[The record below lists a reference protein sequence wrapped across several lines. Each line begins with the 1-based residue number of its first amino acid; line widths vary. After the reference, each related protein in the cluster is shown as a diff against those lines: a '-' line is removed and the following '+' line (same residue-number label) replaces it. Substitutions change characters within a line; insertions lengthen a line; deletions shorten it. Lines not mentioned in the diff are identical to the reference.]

1 MQFQFEGDLPH
12 QQAAIAA
19 VVDLF
24 EGQKGAPSTF
34 TVSPV
39 KLDTQLALDEAR
51 EGYGN
56 RLRLLDE
63 DLLANLHAV
72 QERGAIEPSAALR
85 VAENKKAKQPAYGL
99 DFTVEM
105 ETGTGKT
112 YVYLRTIFELN
123 AAYGFS
129 KFVIVVPSVA
139 IREGVKKSIQQ
150 TEQHFRDRY
159 DGRRLN
165 SFTYSRD
172 DLARVR
178 DFAASSDIQVMIV
191 TIQSINSANN
201 VFYDAEREQT
211 FDKAA
216 VDWVAETRPILIV
229 DEPQSVEG
237 GISGQGRGALIRM
250 KPLATIRYTATPR
263 VKYHPVYRLDAFDAH
278 ERGLVKSIEVD
289 GAKIQDADGTAY
301 VRLIRIEAVK
311 NRPARARVE
320 LSVQNVGGVARD
332 ERWVGED
339 DLLEEASGGRTIYAG
354 LRVGFIDK
362 GAGTMQLFRPGAVET
377 LRVGEAVGDVDPRAL
392 ARAMVRQTIEHHFT
406 KELRLRPQGI
416 KVLSLFFIGQV
427 VDYRLY
433 PDGVAPAPGWL
444 ATVFEEEYA
453 KLAGQERFRS
463 LWGDVPPDPRAAHG
477 GYFAADKRSV
487 TPFEEARTFAASA
500 KDEAVETRTFDLIM
514 RDKERLLDEAE
525 PLRFLFSHSA
535 LREGW
540 DNPNVFQIC
549 ALRDIAAENRRR
561 QSIGRGLR
569 LCVDATGQRR
579 RDEGLNLL
587 TVVSDEGFATFAERL
602 QKEMEEELELTLGV
616 VTPDLFAGMTYPLPG
631 GGTASLSL
639 HESRAVWGALEGAGM
654 VDGDGRVTPALRMG
668 LATENGVPLPPGLPA
683 EAVRLVRE
691 RLHRLARKL
700 PVRDA
705 NRRGQ
710 IQLNLAVLE
719 GHEFQALWSRINRQT
734 TYRLSFKDEAL
745 IERCAAAMRDMPA
758 PGEARI
764 TFELADVLVGR
775 EGVTADRR
783 RASEP
788 RRLKGARLPVPDLLA
803 ELVARTELPRRV
815 LAQILIRSGRLDD
828 AGENPAAFLDA
839 ATAVIKAGMRLEMV
853 RGIRYVPLEERW
865 AQTLFQP
872 EEDVDGDRLVAVT
885 KAPVDHILFD
895 SETIEKRL
903 ALDLEQSD
911 AIRVFAKLPRGFSV
925 STPLGTYNPDWAI
938 VRRLEDDREE
948 VYLVSETKGD
958 LNNLREAERAKIR
971 CGEAHFASLAVPFVP
986 ATGIDGVLNWR
997 AGNAD

>member
-1 MQFQFEGDLPH
+1 MQFQFEGELPH
-12 QQAAIAA
+12 QKAAIAA

-24 EGQKGAPSTF
+24 AGQEGAPSTF

-51 EGYGN
+51 AGYGN

-63 DLLANLHAV
+63 QVLANLHAV
-72 QERGAIEPSAALR
+72 QERNAIEPSAALR
-85 VAENKKAKQPAYGL
+85 VPATKKAPGVGL

-123 AAYGFS
+123 KEYGFT

-139 IREGVKKSIQQ
+139 IREGVKKTIGQ

-172 DLARVR
+172 DLSRVR

-201 VFYDAEREQT
+201 VFYDADREQT

-237 GISGQGRGALIRM
+237 GLKGQGREALAKM
-250 KPLATIRYTATPR
+250 NPLATLRYTATPR
-263 VKYHPVYRLDAFDAH
+263 VKYHHVYRLDAFDAH

-289 GAKIQDADGTAY
+289 GARIQDADGTAY
-301 VRLIRIEAVK
+301 VRLLRIEAGR

-320 LSVQNVGGVARD
+320 LSVQGAGAVRRE
-332 ERWVGED
+332 ERWLNED
-339 DLLEEASGGRTIYAG
+339 DLLDEATGRTLYAG
-354 LRVGFIDK
+354 MRVGFIDK
-362 GAGTMQLFRPGAVET
+362 GAGTMQLFVPGGVAT
-377 LRVGEAVGDVDPRAL
+377 LRVGEAVGDVDPKAL
-392 ARAMVRQTIEHHFT
+392 ARAMVRQTIEHHFA

-416 KVLSLFFIGQV
+416 KVLSLFFIGHV
-427 VDYRLY
+427 ADYREY
-433 PDGVAPAPGWL
+433 PEGKPSTPGWL
-444 ATVFEEEYA
+444 ATVFEEEYL

-487 TPFEEARTFAASA
+487 TPFEADRAFGVSA
-500 KDEAVETRTFDLIM
+500 KDEAVEARTFDLIM

-549 ALRDIAAENRRR
+549 ALRDITAENRRR

-587 TVVSDEGFATFAERL
+587 TVVSDEGFATFADRL
-602 QKEMEEELELTLGV
+602 QQEMEEELEVTLGI
-616 VTPDLFAGMTYPLPG
+616 VTPDLFAGMTYPMPD
-631 GGTASLSL
+631 GTTAVMSVQ
-639 HESRAVWGALEGAGM
+639 ESRAVWGALTESGM
-654 VDGDGRVTPALRMG
+654 VDGDGRVTPALRVG
-668 LATENGVPLPPGLPA
+668 LATEGGVPLPDTLSA
-683 EAVRLVRE
+683 DAVRLVRE

-700 PVRDA
+700 PIRDA
-705 NRRGQ
+705 SKRAK
-710 IQLNLAVLE
+710 ISLNLAVLE
-719 GHEFQALWSRINRQT
+719 GHEFQALWERINRRT
-734 TYRLSFKDEAL
+734 TYRLGFEDEAL
-745 IERCAAAMRDMPA
+745 IERCAAALGDMPA

-764 TFELADVLVGR
+764 TFELADLLVGR

-783 RASEP
+783 RTSDP

-815 LAQILIRSGRLDD
+815 LAQILIRSGRLDEV
-828 AGENPAAFLDA
+828 GENPAAFLDA
-839 ATAVIKAGMRLEMV
+839 ASAIIKAGMRLEMV
-853 RGIRYVPLEERW
+853 RGIRYVPLTERW

-872 EEDVDGDRLVAVT
+872 DDDVDGDRLVAVT

-911 AIRVFAKLPRGFSV
+911 AIRVFAKLPRGFTV
-925 STPLGTYNPDWAI
+925 ATPLGTYNPDWAI

-958 LNNLREAERAKIR
+958 LNNLREAERAKIV

-986 ATGIDGVLNWR
+986 ATGIDQVLGWR
-997 AGNAD
+997 ARPDG